1 MINMV
6 INMNRQE
13 GKNQVQLL
21 KGKMKWAITHH
32 LKRAAQFHRPQNG
45 QMVLQCVVKLV
56 VRCVNACGIK
66 EAGEVHASCG

>member
-32 LKRAAQFHRPQNG
+32 LKRAAQSHRPPSVV
-45 QMVLQCVVKLV
+45 MVLQFVARPVEGWC
-56 VRCVNACGIK
+56 NHG
-66 EAGEVHASCG
+66 